1 MMGTELMEAF
11 DFTADDLALNKAGKL
26 SSRQIKRFKKAS
38 LRGRI
43 VSFLIMLAFGI
54 GAYFTLLPFLFE
66 GLTPSGDLVRFI
78 GGVVLAGIALF
89 FLYAMFEKDKPVIQS
104 AQGKIQFV
112 SRESDMTHDDGS
124 ITSSTSYYVVIGNER
139 FSIDSGKYQ
148 FFNQGHIYAIYKE
161 LSLLS
166 GILSIEY
173 IGPPES

>member
-1 MMGTELMEAF
+1 M
-11 DFTADDLALNKAGKL
+11 
-26 SSRQIKRFKKAS
+26 
-38 LRGRI
+38 
-43 VSFLIMLAFGI
+43 
-54 GAYFTLLPFLFE
+54 
-66 GLTPSGDLVRFI
+66 
-78 GGVVLAGIALF
+78 LAGIALF